1 MAQSIEGALNEA
13 RQGMDKSLGHLRQEM
28 NSIRTGRASPAMLE
42 NVRVEYYGSQ
52 VPLNQVATISAPQAD
67 LLLVQPFD
75 TSALEDVEKGIM
87 QANLG
92 LNPSND
98 GTIIRVPVP
107 PLSEE
112 RRKELAKRAR
122 TLGEETKVALRNVR
136 RSAKDE
142 IKRVQEEQNL
152 SEDNRYAGEE
162 DLQSMTDEYT
172 GKVDTLL
179 DKKEQE
185 IMKV

>member
-13 RQGMDKSLGHLRQEM
+13 RQGMDKSLSHLRQEM

-52 VPLNQVATISAPQAD
+52 VPLNQVASISAPQAD

-75 TSALEDVEKGIM
+75 TSALEDAEKGIM

-112 RRKELAKRAR
+112 RRKELARRAR

-136 RSAKDE
+136 RNAKDE